1 MKMILN
7 ISPFKSAYTA
17 FVSALAGTT
26 AEQIEQSLDIVKT
39 NTAFQHT
46 AWTIA
51 IIAGIIS
58 TINGII
64 MLRGRYKDW
73 KNKKHEKTT
82 R

>member
-1 MKMILN
+1 MILN
-7 ISPFKSAYTA
+7 INPFKSAITA
-17 FVSALAGTT
+17 IGSAIAGTT
-26 AEQIEQSLDIVKT
+26 AEQIEQNFYLVKT
-39 NTAFQHT
+39 NIAFQHA

-58 TINGII
+58 TVNGVI

-73 KNKKHEKTT
+73 KNKKDEKTS